1 MHSTTAPRIRDHPRS
16 RGVYG
21 RKSLSLATLLG
32 SSPLARGLPHMSI
45 DPMAALRIIPARAG
59 FTRDWM
65 PRRWRLS
72 DHPRSRGVY
81 EFPSIPAAWG
91 AGSSPLARGLHQMYN
106 AIMANGGII
115 PARAGFT
122 GSGSQAGGHEAD
134 HPRSRGVYR
143 ASFFSDIA
151 HEGSSPLA
159 RGLPG
164 RDYGHPERTRIIPA
178 RAGFTWK
185 APRASLGPPDHP
197 RSRGVYRRSR
207 RQR

>member
-122 GSGSQAGGHEAD
+122 PHHRQLTRPYTDHPRSRGVYSSPCGAPGPPFGIIPARAGFTGSGSQAGGHEAD
-134 HPRSRGVYR
+134 HPRSRGVYLESTSSLPR
-143 ASFFSDIA
+143 AA
-151 HEGSSPLA
+151 GSSPLA
-159 RGLPG
+159 RGLP
-164 RDYGHPERTRIIPA
+164 
-178 RAGFTWK
+178 
-185 APRASLGPPDHP
+185 S
-197 RSRGVYRRSR
+197 
-207 RQR
+207 

>member
-1 MHSTTAPRIRDHPRS
+1 MTAAGTSTGSA
-16 RGVYG
+16 
-21 RKSLSLATLLG
+21 G
-32 SSPLARGLPHMSI
+32 SSPLARGLRPVAGHRRI
-45 DPMAALRIIPARAG
+45 HLRIIPARAG
-59 FTRDWM
+59 FTCCV
-65 PRRWRLS
+65 PKTVTHTP

-122 GSGSQAGGHEAD
+122 PHHRQLTRPYTD

-178 RAGFTWK
+178 RAGFTGTSPASS
-185 APRASLGPPDHP
+185 APQADHP
-197 RSRGVYRRSR
+197 RSRGVYADWMR
-207 RQR
+207 